1 MPSFLSHIL
10 ALGVFLY
17 FGYAHSANPQKST
30 QQSYPWGSIH
40 DTVNAEL
47 QDIPT
52 RQTHYKFHREFVG
65 TDDTGRAVRTYI
77 RPNGDVVAIEEVTYE
92 NGKLKSMTL
101 DHKQLNASGSMII
114 ENGKLKFEYTENGT
128 TKTAEEDYDP
138 KTTVADQIYPTIHK
152 NWDKLMAGETIEIR
166 LPVLDRRETVGFKIF
181 KDKSDTFQ
189 GEPVEIIKMKP
200 RSFIIAA
207 VVDPLLFYIEPTG
220 DRRTLEVKGR
230 TLLKIQ
236 KEGKWKDFDAIMK
249 FEY

>member
-1 MPSFLSHIL
+1 MQNFLSNIL

-17 FGYAHSANPQKST
+17 FGYANSANPAKST
-30 QQSYPWGSIH
+30 DQRYPWGSIH

-65 TDDTGRAVRTYI
+65 TDDTGKAVRTYSK
-77 RPNGDVVAIEEVTYE
+77 PDGDVIAIEEVTYE
-92 NGKLKSMTL
+92 NGKLKSMKL
-101 DHKQLNASGSMII
+101 DHKQLNASGSMIV
-114 ENGKLKFEYTENGT
+114 ENGKLKFEYTANGK
-128 TKTAEEDYDP
+128 TKTDEEAFDP
-138 KTTVADQIYPTIHK
+138 TTTVADQIYPTIHK

-166 LPVLDRRETVGFKIF
+166 LPVLDRRETVGFKIL
-181 KDKSDTFQ
+181 KEKSDTFQ
-189 GEPVEIIKMKP
+189 GRPVEIIKMKP
-200 RSFIIAA
+200 TSFIIAA

-230 TLLKIQ
+230 TLPKIQ

-249 FEY
+249 FVY